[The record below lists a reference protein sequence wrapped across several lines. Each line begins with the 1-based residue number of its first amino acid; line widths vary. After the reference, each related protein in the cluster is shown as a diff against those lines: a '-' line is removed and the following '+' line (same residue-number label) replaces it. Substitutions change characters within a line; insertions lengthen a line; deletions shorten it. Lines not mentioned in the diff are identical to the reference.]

1 MLESNGFA
9 FLQDKVRPIQESD
22 AKYKKPATRK
32 RRAAAADKAP
42 ATKPAAKRRQ
52 TKKTE
57 AEPAAT
63 AAVVAAAPIVD
74 SKAKAPMIQEDD
86 DYDES
91 ESE

>member
-1 MLESNGFA
+1 MLLESNGFA
-9 FLQDKVRPIQESD
+9 FLQNKVQSIQESD

-32 RRAAAADKAP
+32 RRAATDRA
-42 ATKPAAKRRQ
+42 PAAKRRQ

-57 AEPAAT
+57 AKQPEPAA
-63 AAVVAAAPIVD
+63 AVD
-74 SKAKAPMIQEDD
+74 SKAKAPVIQEDD